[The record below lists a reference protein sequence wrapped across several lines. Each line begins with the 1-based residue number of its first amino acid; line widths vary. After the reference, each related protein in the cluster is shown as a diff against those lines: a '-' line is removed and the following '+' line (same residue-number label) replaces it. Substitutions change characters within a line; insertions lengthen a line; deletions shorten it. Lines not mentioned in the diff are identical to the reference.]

1 MRSVVAYKLSAKMLF
16 LLSNFFSMTMMI
28 CNNATKPSQVK
39 KHRILLVLAVSNAI
53 RLHELKF
60 LSPQIVKRTRELFM
74 VEEI

>member
-1 MRSVVAYKLSAKMLF
+1 
-16 LLSNFFSMTMMI
+16 MTMMI

-39 KHRILLVLAVSNAI
+39 KHRILLVLAVLNAI
-53 RLHELKF
+53 RLRELKF